1 MNKGVTARTVQFHQ
15 ILISQLFTTAKMD
28 QPTGKWNPDQDNLP
42 NLFFYLK
49 INCGSILKIID
60 IIM

>member
-1 MNKGVTARTVQFHQ
+1 
-15 ILISQLFTTAKMD
+15 LISQLFTTAKMD